1 MVDDLHSVVW
11 SVQTDIGRADEF
23 CLKRDGFVFK
33 LHPSLCALYLYPSF
47 DNQETTWASG
57 TKKPATTSSTA
68 PSSSPM
74 RPTPK
79 ARLMLSSARLSRE
92 VPTTATYVLPPQAV
106 LSIDSNYPQVSW
118 LGSSILMMKTQIG
131 LGVLSIPAAF
141 DTLGLIPGI
150 ISLLVIGFITLW
162 SGYIVGAFKR
172 RHPETY
178 GIEDV
183 GQKLFGRAG
192 REVLGLGFALCG
204 SLPYGNMVLQM
215 LCRGR
220 VLT

>member
-1 MVDDLHSVVW
+1 VP
-11 SVQTDIGRADEF
+11 TDIGRADEF
-23 CLKRDGFVFK
+23 CLKRDGFVVK

-47 DNQETTWASG
+47 DKKETTWA
-57 TKKPATTSSTA
+57 
-68 PSSSPM
+68 SSPM

-79 ARLMLSSARLSRE
+79 ARLMLSSARLLKE
-92 VPTTATYVLPPQAV
+92 APTTATYVFPPHAV
-106 LSIDSNYPQVSW
+106 LNIDSNYPQVSW

-150 ISLLVIGFITLW
+150 IALVVIGVITLW

-183 GQKLFGRAG
+183 GQKIFGRAG

-204 SLPYGNMVLQM
+204 SLPYGNWVLQM
-215 LCRGR
+215 LCWGR
-220 VLT
+220 MLT